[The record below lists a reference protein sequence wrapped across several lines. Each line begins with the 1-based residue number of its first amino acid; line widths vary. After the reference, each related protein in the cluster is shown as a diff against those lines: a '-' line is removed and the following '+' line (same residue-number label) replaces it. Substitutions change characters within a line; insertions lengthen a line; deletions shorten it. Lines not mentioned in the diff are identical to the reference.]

1 MAGRGAKTPTK
12 NSSNIPLHTPPVKHE
27 KIPQLSCYQTY
38 MSQVPAF
45 ATFFPGPSLLEGGA
59 CHVNTF
65 IEKMNHNDSK
75 AIRTRKHLVGKRT
88 LKKS

>member
-27 KIPQLSCYQTY
+27 KIPQLPCYQTY

-45 ATFFPGPSLLEGGA
+45 ATFFSRSLLVGGG
-59 CHVNTF
+59 CLSCKYVY
-65 IEKMNHNDSK
+65 
-75 AIRTRKHLVGKRT
+75 RKDEL
-88 LKKS
+88 